1 MNHSS
6 DHRIIRTKQSRMT
19 TYMETL
25 SIEELIAEEIAEGV
39 LPCKN

>member
-1 MNHSS
+1 
-6 DHRIIRTKQSRMT
+6 MT

-39 LPCKN
+39 LPCKIESSRRKLVVVFMEP

>member
-1 MNHSS
+1 MNHWS
-6 DHRIIRTKQSRMT
+6 DHRTTRTKQSRM

-25 SIEELIAEEIAEGV
+25 SIEELIAEEIAEGD

>member
-1 MNHSS
+1 MNHWS
-6 DHRIIRTKQSRMT
+6 DHRITGTKQSRMI
-19 TYMETL
+19 TYMEAL

>member
-1 MNHSS
+1 MNQWS
-6 DHRIIRTKQSRMT
+6 DHRTTRTKQSRMI